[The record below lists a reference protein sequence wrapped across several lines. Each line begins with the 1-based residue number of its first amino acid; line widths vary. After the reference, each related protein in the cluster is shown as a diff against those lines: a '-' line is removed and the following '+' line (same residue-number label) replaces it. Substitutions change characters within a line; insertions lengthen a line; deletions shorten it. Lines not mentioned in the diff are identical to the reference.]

1 MRVVSLNLWGRRGD
15 WPARQAVLVAGLR
28 DLRPDLVAF
37 RGPLFEGCAHH
48 YDDQRDIADRV
59 PESTLRMTPADV
71 AQLING
77 SRIADRLTG
86 AVAELLDQDQTVS
99 IAQLATELAA

>member
-1 MRVVSLNLWGRRGD
+1 M
-15 WPARQAVLVAGLR
+15 
-28 DLRPDLVAF
+28 
-37 RGPLFEGCAHH
+37 
-48 YDDQRDIADRV
+48 
-59 PESTLRMTPADV
+59 MTPTDV

-86 AVAELLDQDQTVS
+86 TVAELLDQDQTVA